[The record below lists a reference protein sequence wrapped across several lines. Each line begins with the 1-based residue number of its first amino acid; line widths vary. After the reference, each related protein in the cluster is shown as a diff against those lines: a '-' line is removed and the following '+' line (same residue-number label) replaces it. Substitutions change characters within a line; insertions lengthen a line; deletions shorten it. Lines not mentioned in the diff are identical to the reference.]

1 MQRQE
6 KTISNNLR
14 VLKSSDERERKQ
26 ASATL
31 NRVMKDIDDTY
42 LEALV
47 YLF

>member
-1 MQRQE
+1 MQQQE

-14 VLKSSDERERKQ
+14 ILKSSHERERKQ